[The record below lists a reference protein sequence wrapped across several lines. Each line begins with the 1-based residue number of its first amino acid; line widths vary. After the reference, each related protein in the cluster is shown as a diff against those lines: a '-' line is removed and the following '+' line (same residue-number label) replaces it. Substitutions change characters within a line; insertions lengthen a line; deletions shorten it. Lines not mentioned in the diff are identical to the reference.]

1 MMTDPRECN
10 CQDAKKAAQGLKD
23 KSSLCKYCVFQLW
36 MLSYSFIALKYINI
50 LIAAFM
56 QKTPK
61 SLHLGW
67 QKDPNEY

>member
-1 MMTDPRECN
+1 MTDPRECN

-23 KSSLCKYCVFQLW
+23 KSSLCKYCVFQIW

-50 LIAAFM
+50 PIAALM
-56 QKTPK
+56 QKTSK
-61 SLHLGW
+61 SLHFSW